1 MMHLGWF
8 VGRGFSVHGWQQ
20 DWWGDEALDWTN
32 PDIYLTLAQ
41 SLDRACFDYMMIEDG
56 SLVPDAYE
64 GSSRAYLQHAVTV
77 PKADPMP
84 LVPLLG
90 HVTKGL
96 GIIATMTTAFY
107 PPYLGAR
114 LAATLD
120 HLTRGRAGINL
131 VTAHNDR
138 AAQNFGLDQHFE
150 HDQRYEMASEW
161 IEVVDKLWASW
172 EPGAVRADRE
182 AGIFADVAKVA
193 PIGHEGAYYRCRGP
207 LNLPPGPQGRP
218 VVCQAGGSPAGP
230 QLRRPPRRHRHRLG
244 ARPGRSQGLPRRLP
258 RQARGLGTSSGCL
271 QAAVLRLRRARGDGG
286 RGRGAQAAPA
296 SGLGGEPRAAAGG
309 ALVLRRPRS
318 VAAALGRADAARSRP
333 TPRAPW
339 WKPIPRAAAR
349 CAKLPMDDDVN
360 GIPFVGTP
368 DSIAAE
374 MEDAMA
380 EIGGDGFLFTEPLS
394 RRNITEITDGLV
406 PALQRRGLVRAVLR
420 ARHLARNP
428 HGVLTERK
436 SSAATACTSA
446 TACNSAISAYS
457 SAPPILWGV
466 GP

>member
-8 VGRGFSVHGWQQ
+8 VGRGYSVHGWQQ
-20 DWWGDEALDWTN
+20 DWWGDEALDWTS
-32 PDIYLTLAQ
+32 PDIYLDLAQ
-41 SLDRACFDYMMIEDG
+41 ALDRACFDYMMIEDG

-90 HVTKGL
+90 RATKGL

-138 AAQNFGLDQHFE
+138 AAQNFGLDRHHE
-150 HDQRYEMASEW
+150 HDKRYEMAGEW
-161 IEVVDKLWASW
+161 IEVADKLWASW
-172 EPGAVRADRE
+172 QPGAVRADRE
-182 AGIFADVAKVA
+182 AGVFADVSKVQ
-193 PIGHEGAYYRCRGP
+193 PIHHDGPHHRCRGP

-218 VVCQAGGSPAGP
+218 VVCQAGGSPAGRSFAARHADTIIA
-230 QLRRPPRRHRHRLG
+230 LVRDVAEARAYRADISAKLLAWGRPPDACKVLFCVSVVLGETVDEAAERKRR
-244 ARPGRSQGLPRRLP
+244 
-258 RQARGLGTSSGCL
+258 
-271 QAAVLRLRRARGDGG
+271 RRARLAAELEPRLAALSFFGARDLSRLPLDEPMPRAETNASRTMVEAYTA
-286 RGRGAQAAPA
+286 RGRT
-296 SGLGGEPRAAAGG
+296 
-309 ALVLRRPRS
+309 LRE
-318 VAAALGRADAARSRP
+318 VA
-333 TPRAPW
+333 
-339 WKPIPRAAAR
+339 
-349 CAKLPMDDDVN
+349 MDDEVN

-368 DSIAAE
+368 DSVAAA
-374 MEDAMA
+374 MADAMA

-406 PALQRRGLVRAVLR
+406 PALQRRGQARRAYAHPTLR
-420 ARHLARNP
+420 ETLM
-428 HGVLTERK
+428 EF
-436 SSAATACTSA
+436 
-446 TACNSAISAYS
+446 
-457 SAPPILWGV
+457 
-466 GP
+466 

>member
-8 VGRGFSVHGWQQ
+8 VGRGYSVHGWQQ
-20 DWWGDEALDWTN
+20 DWWGNEALDWTS
-32 PDIYLTLAQ
+32 PDIYLTLAEA
-41 SLDRACFDYMMIEDG
+41 LDRACFDYVMIEDG

-96 GIIATMTTAFY
+96 GIIVTMTTAFY

-138 AAQNFGLDQHFE
+138 AAQNFGLDQHHE
-150 HDQRYEMASEW
+150 HDKRYEMASEW

-172 EPGAVRADRE
+172 QPGAVRADRE
-182 AGIFADVAKVA
+182 AGVFADVSKVR
-193 PIGHEGAYYRCRGP
+193 PINHAGPHYRCRGP

-218 VVCQAGGSPAGP
+218 VVCQAGGSPAGRSFAARHADTTIALVRTVQEAKAYRADIAMKLAAWGRP
-230 QLRRPPRRHRHRLG
+230 PDACKVLFCVSVVLGETLAEAAERKLRRQAKLAADLEPRLAALSFFG
-244 ARPGRSQGLPRRLP
+244 ARDLSRLP
-258 RQARGLGTSSGCL
+258 LDEPMQRAETNASRTMVEAYTARGRT
-271 QAAVLRLRRARGDGG
+271 LR
-286 RGRGAQAAPA
+286 
-296 SGLGGEPRAAAGG
+296 E
-309 ALVLRRPRS
+309 
-318 VAAALGRADAARSRP
+318 VA
-333 TPRAPW
+333 
-339 WKPIPRAAAR
+339 
-349 CAKLPMDDDVN
+349 MDDEVN

-374 MEDAMA
+374 MADAMA

-394 RRNITEITDGLV
+394 GRNITEVTDGLV
-406 PALQRRGLVRAVLR
+406 PALQRRGQVRRAYAHSTLR
-420 ARHLARNP
+420 ET
-428 HGVLTERK
+428 LTEF
-436 SSAATACTSA
+436 
-446 TACNSAISAYS
+446 
-457 SAPPILWGV
+457 
-466 GP
+466 

>member
-8 VGRGFSVHGWQQ
+8 VGRGYSVHGWQQ
-20 DWWGDEALDWTN
+20 DWWGDEVLDWTS
-32 PDIYLTLAQ
+32 PDIYLSLAQ
-41 SLDRACFDYMMIEDG
+41 ALDRACFDYMMIEDG

-90 HVTKGL
+90 QATKGL

-138 AAQNFGLDQHFE
+138 AAQNFGLDQHHE
-150 HDQRYEMASEW
+150 HDKRYEMASEW

-172 EPGAVRADRE
+172 QPDAVRADHA
-182 AGIFADVAKVA
+182 AGVFADVSKVH
-193 PIGHEGAYYRCRGP
+193 PIHHDGLHHRCRGP

-218 VVCQAGGSPAGP
+218 VICQAGGSPAGRSFAARHADTIIALVRDVK
-230 QLRRPPRRHRHRLG
+230 QARAYRADITAKLAACGRPPEACKVLFCVSVVLG
-244 ARPGRSQGLPRRLP
+244 ETVAE
-258 RQARGLGTSSGCL
+258 
-271 QAAVLRLRRARGDGG
+271 AAERKLRRRARLAADLEPRLAALSFFGARDLSRLPLDEPMQRAETNASRTMVEAYTA
-286 RGRGAQAAPA
+286 RGRT
-296 SGLGGEPRAAAGG
+296 
-309 ALVLRRPRS
+309 LRE
-318 VAAALGRADAARSRP
+318 VA
-333 TPRAPW
+333 
-339 WKPIPRAAAR
+339 
-349 CAKLPMDDDVN
+349 MDDEVN

-374 MEDAMA
+374 MADAMA

-394 RRNITEITDGLV
+394 RRNITEVTDGLV
-406 PALQRRGLVRAVLR
+406 PALQRRGQVRRAYAHRTLR
-420 ARHLARNP
+420 ETLM
-428 HGVLTERK
+428 EF
-436 SSAATACTSA
+436 
-446 TACNSAISAYS
+446 
-457 SAPPILWGV
+457 
-466 GP
+466 

>member
-1 MMHLGWF
+1 MHLGWF
-8 VGRGFSVHGWQQ
+8 VGRGFSVHGWEQS
-20 DWWGDEALDWTN
+20 WWGDEALDWTN
-32 PDIYLTLAQ
+32 PDIYLNLAQ
-41 SLDRACFDYMMIEDG
+41 ALDRACFDYVMIEDG

-64 GSSRAYLQHAVTV
+64 GSSRAYLHHAVTV

-138 AAQNFGLDQHFE
+138 AAQNFGLAQHHE
-150 HDQRYEMASEW
+150 HDKRYEMASEW
-161 IEVVDKLWASW
+161 IDVVDKLWASW
-172 EPGAVRADRE
+172 QPGAVRADRD
-182 AGIFADVAKVA
+182 AGVFADVAKVH
-193 PIGHEGAYYRCRGP
+193 PIDHHGLHYRCRGP

-218 VVCQAGGSPAGP
+218 VVCQAGGSPAG
-230 QLRRPPRRHRHRLG
+230 RRFAARHADTIIALVRDVAEAKAYRADITAKLLEWGRLPDACKVLFCVSVVLGETVAEAAERKRRRQAALAANLEPRLAALSFFG
-244 ARPGRSQGLPRRLP
+244 ARDLSRLP
-258 RQARGLGTSSGCL
+258 LDEPMQRVETNASRTMVEAYTARGRT
-271 QAAVLRLRRARGDGG
+271 LR
-286 RGRGAQAAPA
+286 
-296 SGLGGEPRAAAGG
+296 E
-309 ALVLRRPRS
+309 
-318 VAAALGRADAARSRP
+318 VA
-333 TPRAPW
+333 T
-339 WKPIPRAAAR
+339 
-349 CAKLPMDDDVN
+349 DDEVN

-394 RRNITEITDGLV
+394 RRSITEVTDGLV
-406 PALQRRGLVRAVLR
+406 PALQRRGQVRRAYAHATLR
-420 ARHLARNP
+420 DTLM
-428 HGVLTERK
+428 EF
-436 SSAATACTSA
+436 
-446 TACNSAISAYS
+446 
-457 SAPPILWGV
+457 
-466 GP
+466 